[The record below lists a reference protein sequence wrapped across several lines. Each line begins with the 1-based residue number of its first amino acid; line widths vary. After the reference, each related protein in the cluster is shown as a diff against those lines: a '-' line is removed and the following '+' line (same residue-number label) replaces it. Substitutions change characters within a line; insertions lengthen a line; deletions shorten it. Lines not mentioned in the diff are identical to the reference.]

1 MATFQGSPATNAPV
15 HSQSSTP
22 KPPSAHGTDSDTEED
37 DLDKLDVPDIPSGKL
52 EHGRNLERMH

>member
-1 MATFQGSPATNAPV
+1 VATFQGSPATNAPV
-15 HSQSSTP
+15 QSQSSTP
-22 KPPSAHGTDSDTEED
+22 KPPSADVADLEAEED